1 MKSAVHD
8 ALENHSEFN
17 PSVVRILLAL
27 TMYCMENVITQYQ
40 TEFFMQEHGIVTGD
54 NHSVSIANMAV
65 HYIVKTAHST
75 VNKSKL
81 FVRFIDDILWI
92 SEGLEDTAAIEQALL
107 KCFGDFGLRLTFR
120 YLNNSSENQ
129 LEFLDVLHVS
139 NATARIGFVTKDF
152 QKPTATYRCFLN
164 GASHHPPHVFRS
176 IVYGESIRMRR
187 LKERDQDYLE
197 SLERLQ
203 KKCMVSG
210 FDEKMTTYMI
220 DLAKTWTSRFGPT
233 NLRPES
239 SSNAERLTWATSYPQ
254 SLRLSRKEKQL
265 QPAASITYK
274 RPPTLGVFL
283 TNYRK
288 LAFHQSNNQTQG
300 ISQPC
305 GHCSLCGKHGRHKS
319 SMVATARQIQS
330 KRGNFSLR
338 QRLSCTNYGV
348 YVATCCICHEQYVG
362 QTKNRFS
369 VRWTAHRN
377 SWKTFDISA
386 KGDKAALLKHY
397 DLCHPLILIEKP
409 ELSECFT
416 VTFAEQP
423 SVLHLDQCEDKWAAL
438 LGASINV
445 KKMISPRV

>member
-1 MKSAVHD
+1 
-8 ALENHSEFN
+8 
-17 PSVVRILLAL
+17 
-27 TMYCMENVITQYQ
+27 MEI
-40 TEFFMQEHGIVTGD
+40 
-54 NHSVSIANMAV
+54 
-65 HYIVKTAHST
+65 
-75 VNKSKL
+75 
-81 FVRFIDDILWI
+81 
-92 SEGLEDTAAIEQALL
+92 
-107 KCFGDFGLRLTFR
+107 
-120 YLNNSSENQ
+120 
-129 LEFLDVLHVS
+129 LHVS

-152 QKPTATYRCFLN
+152 QKPTAINRCFWN

-187 LKERDQDYLE
+187 LNERDQDYLE

-210 FDEKMTTYMI
+210 FDERMTTHVI
-220 DLAKTWTSRFGPT
+220 DLAKTWTSRFRPT

-239 SSNAERLTWATSYPQ
+239 SSNTERLTWATSYSR
-254 SLRLSRKEKQL
+254 SLRLSRKEKEL
-265 QPAASITYK
+265 QPTASITYK

-288 LAFHQSNNQTQG
+288 LAFHQINNQTQG
-300 ISQPC
+300 ISQLC

-362 QTKNRFS
+362 QPKNRFS
-369 VRWTAHRN
+369 VRCTAHRN

-397 DLCHPLILIEKP
+397 NLCHPLILMEKP

-416 VTFAEQP
+416 VTFVEQP
-423 SVLHLDQCEDKWAAL
+423 SIFHLDQCEDKWAAL

-445 KKMISPRV
+445 KKMISHRV

>member
-1 MKSAVHD
+1 
-8 ALENHSEFN
+8 
-17 PSVVRILLAL
+17 
-27 TMYCMENVITQYQ
+27 
-40 TEFFMQEHGIVTGD
+40 MQEHGIVTGD

-65 HYIVKTAHST
+65 HYIVKTAHTT

-139 NATARIGFVTKDF
+139 NATSRIGFVTKDF

-187 LKERDQDYLE
+187 LNERDQDYLE
-197 SLERLQ
+197 SLELLQ

-239 SSNAERLTWATSYPQ
+239 SSNAKRFTWATSYPQ
-254 SLRLSRKEKQL
+254 SLRLSR
-265 QPAASITYK
+265 
-274 RPPTLGVFL
+274 
-283 TNYRK
+283 
-288 LAFHQSNNQTQG
+288 
-300 ISQPC
+300 
-305 GHCSLCGKHGRHKS
+305 
-319 SMVATARQIQS
+319 
-330 KRGNFSLR
+330 
-338 QRLSCTNYGV
+338 
-348 YVATCCICHEQYVG
+348 
-362 QTKNRFS
+362 
-369 VRWTAHRN
+369 
-377 SWKTFDISA
+377 
-386 KGDKAALLKHY
+386 
-397 DLCHPLILIEKP
+397 
-409 ELSECFT
+409 
-416 VTFAEQP
+416 
-423 SVLHLDQCEDKWAAL
+423 
-438 LGASINV
+438 
-445 KKMISPRV
+445 